1 MIITA
6 AASIMVVILM
16 VVMLRESGVTSIP
29 GRSAIIADTL
39 EYWFTRVRG

>member
-1 MIITA
+1 MIITG
-6 AASIMVVILM
+6 AASILVI
-16 VVMLRESGVTSIP
+16 LRESGVTSIP